1 MKKIVYQ
8 CPQCGGILLRDKDTK
23 ENFWQKLDLN
33 ELVALKTIQQ
43 SFSLLVI
50 TGSLSVIPT
59 VCDICLDIENPR
71 IHLN

>member
-1 MKKIVYQ
+1 MKKIYQ
-8 CPQCGGILLRDKDTK
+8 CPHCGSILLKDRDTK
-23 ENFWQKLDLN
+23 EDFWQKLDLN

-50 TGSLSVIPT
+50 TDPLTVIPT
-59 VCDICLDIENPR
+59 ICDLCLDIENPR